1 MPSVL
6 VKTEAGSAEIRER
19 GHALTRPAR
28 TLLLLADGT
37 RSGEQLLGMVQG
49 SSASDLALLLE
60 SGLLVESHGRS
71 SRSASAAPAAA
82 PSPASSGPVSVPPPA
97 EPPSAADEPITAL
110 GYQELY
116 DSLNALSKEQLGLF
130 KGYKFALEIE
140 KASGIDEL
148 RIVAQQLVEEVQK
161 VKGDSAAQMVRRAL
175 GLRR

>member
-6 VKTEAGSAEIRER
+6 AKTEAGSAEIRER
-19 GHALTRPAR
+19 SHALTRQAR

-37 RSGEQLLGMVQG
+37 RSAEQLLGMVQG
-49 SSASDLALLLE
+49 SAMSDVSLLIE
-60 SGLLVESHGRS
+60 SGLLTEVSSHRQ
-71 SRSASAAPAAA
+71 AKAAAAAPAAA
-82 PSPASSGPVSVPPPA
+82 TPDLDLPSVPPSVPVGEGG
-97 EPPSAADEPITAL
+97 EPL

-130 KGYKFALEIE
+130 KGYRFALEIE
-140 KASGIDEL
+140 KASGLEEL
-148 RIVAQQLVEEVQK
+148 REVAVRLVEEVQR